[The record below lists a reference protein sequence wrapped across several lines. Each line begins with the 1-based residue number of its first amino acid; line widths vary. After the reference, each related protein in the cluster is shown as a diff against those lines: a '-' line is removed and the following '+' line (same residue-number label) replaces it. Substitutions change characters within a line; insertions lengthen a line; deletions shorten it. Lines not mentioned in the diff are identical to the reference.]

1 MQKKIIMLS
10 LLLLLAGCNNVSN
23 SLSNNES
30 TNGNLNSSP
39 ANSSTPSSSSTSTSS
54 NPSSGNSSTSSQ
66 TVSKRQQII
75 NTLNQLIDSDSY
87 AVMVDDDIDIF
98 TKDYIV
104 KNSSQEGYVKLKAL
118 NSKSNQQIYK
128 FDIVD
133 NVVNLK
139 HAVIE
144 YSENTK
150 KIVDSMDDL
159 APFSLLSK
167 STITSAMIEQNTD
180 GYFTSNQNIIMCLA
194 KVLGYE
200 DYADQVDFPSARLE
214 IEDGNLKFTL
224 QTTPDYMVLEDFA
237 SGTFVDINNASSP
250 LLEQYIQDFSFK
262 YFLSDEMIAPLTND
276 GVSFSS
282 KIETHYYGESDFD
295 IIGTSLVDVSSKCL
309 SVEIN
314 DFGDSSTSSLYLVP
328 EDEMASK
335 VYVNGKNEL
344 SYEKTN
350 TKWQDVAF
358 PNKFFLANEFCLIS
372 SNTYRYFGNN
382 PNELFDATTYV
393 ILNEI
398 ESIDITLNKN
408 VASKITFTF
417 KPSQDLM
424 GASFYYRVSTSIEK
438 YVAPSLPELAKAN
451 EDTPIIKESFD
462 KLNGQTSFTIKS
474 YDIRQTDIYTI
485 TKITNNAILKEE
497 YSPKPGSLEEINVK
511 RTGYALTN
519 SNKVL
524 PFVVSSNN
532 EVRVTG
538 AAIDKT
544 IAELIGFDVAPEL
557 FINHK
562 DEKYF
567 SLGREIYD
575 LDKHIFGGNNLSNY
589 KYDTLVMNYDDEGF
603 IRTIKYGYSI
613 NNGLITGTEQ
623 VEIYDYNNT
632 TIEDEIVE
640 QFATLADFA
649 LPQTWESETNVWDV
663 LVEAFGED
671 VARLVPYLYDETLAL
686 KWSAFYTSTMFC
698 INVEEL
704 GLKED
709 PTNYIERYI
718 ELLRNSNGFIEDI
731 DAFGNTIFVYGD
743 ILQIK
748 VGYSPNNGIYI
759 SVPK

>member
-1 MQKKIIMLS
+1 
-10 LLLLLAGCNNVSN
+10 
-23 SLSNNES
+23 
-30 TNGNLNSSP
+30 
-39 ANSSTPSSSSTSTSS
+39 
-54 NPSSGNSSTSSQ
+54 
-66 TVSKRQQII
+66 
-75 NTLNQLIDSDSY
+75 
-87 AVMVDDDIDIF
+87 MVDDDIDIF

-133 NVVNLK
+133 NVVDLK

-194 KVLGYE
+194 KALGYE
-200 DYADQVDFPSARLE
+200 DYADQGDFPSARLE

-309 SVEIN
+309 GVEIN

-632 TIEDEIVE
+632 KIEDEIVE

-649 LPQTWESETNVWDV
+649 LPQTWESETDVWDV

-718 ELLRNSNGFIEDI
+718 ELLRNTNGFIEDI

>member
-1 MQKKIIMLS
+1 MQKKLIILS
-10 LLLLLAGCNNVSN
+10 LLLLLAGCNNVNN

-30 TNGNLNSSP
+30 TSGNLNSS
-39 ANSSTPSSSSTSTSS
+39 STNS
-54 NPSSGNSSTSSQ
+54 NPSSENSSTSSQ

-133 NVVNLK
+133 NVVDLK

-194 KVLGYE
+194 KALGYE
-200 DYADQVDFPSARLE
+200 DYADQGDFPSARLE

-309 SVEIN
+309 GVEIN

-632 TIEDEIVE
+632 KIEDEIVE

-663 LVEAFGED
+663 LVEKFGED